1 MKLEILDDS
10 RLLSWSTCCAVRT
23 CQRQELGERG
33 NLALAR
39 RLLQRAV
46 QNRITRKGHAQHAR
60 DGQSL
65 QLIAPGKETHRVVQH
80 SNYLYKD
87 STDVKSL
94 LAYTHTA
101 QV

>member
-1 MKLEILDDS
+1 MILDY
-10 RLLSWSTCCAVRT
+10 LAGQPAVRSAHVSDRSWVSGGT
-23 CQRQELGERG
+23 WRWRG
-33 NLALAR
+33 GCFK
-39 RLLQRAV
+39 RAV